1 MVADRFSSACCDHI
15 ATFEAGLDR
24 LGCGECYFFLERG
37 PSAMG
42 PRFQR
47 MARMADQQ
55 GVYLQIVRREG
66 SYDEEYKEEGS
77 LDCRRDLE
85 LIGGDRA
92 L

>member
-1 MVADRFSSACCDHI
+1 
-15 ATFEAGLDR
+15 
-24 LGCGECYFFLERG
+24 
-37 PSAMG
+37 MG